1 MKISTINF
9 DLTKMLEF
17 AAHPNNINSEGV
29 TSSGHMEEIQ
39 ELLLP
44 KSNSNFS
51 DG

>member
-1 MKISTINF
+1 
-9 DLTKMLEF
+9 
-17 AAHPNNINSEGV
+17 V

-51 DG
+51 DGWITKLEKNSIQQ